1 MDTMSTDADIV
12 RIAFSALVSSAA
24 PADPLRAATA
34 ALAAASRTTALP
46 SGFGGDVERDAAW
59 LAQELAGVT
68 PPWPA
73 IQAMAWSARIPHT
86 TVVPAAM
93 RAAVGGMRMGTP
105 PVEPGLAMHVL
116 ADGRVVVSDVAPGCS
131 ADVAGI
137 RAGDVVV
144 SMEGEPVERPVA
156 KIIRI
161 YRHPAGTEI
170 PFQLVRSGEPLA
182 VTMRLEPGR
191 QSLVESRMLDG
202 KIGIVFLRA
211 FTTSQDAERDVTA
224 LVKKAAGALLRDGMR
239 GLILD
244 LRSNPG
250 GNSDGAAATASA
262 LTAGD
267 PVLSFRAPDGN
278 ETNVRRTGE
287 PLALGV
293 PIIVLVDDQTSSSAE
308 MLALALREHAKARV
322 VGRATAG
329 ALTMP
334 AMMPLH
340 DGFMLMTPGAR
351 SLGPVT
357 RGAQDANRLAVDVD
371 VESRTPEDFAA
382 GRDAQLDAALALLS

>member
-1 MDTMSTDADIV
+1 MSTDADIV
-12 RIAFSALVSSAA
+12 RIAFTALVSSAA
-24 PADPLRAATA
+24 PADPVRAATA

-46 SGFGGDVERDAAW
+46 AGFGGDVQRDAAW
-59 LAQELAGVT
+59 LAEELASVT

-73 IQAMAWSARIPHT
+73 IQAMAWSAGIPHT

-93 RAAVGGMRMGTP
+93 RAAVGGMRTGTP
-105 PVEPGLAMHVL
+105 PVEPGLLMHTL
-116 ADGRVVVSDVAPGCS
+116 ADGRAVVSDVAPGCS
-131 ADVAGI
+131 ADAAGV

-156 KIIRI
+156 RIIRM
-161 YRHPAGTEI
+161 YRHPAGTDI
-170 PFQLVRSGEPLA
+170 PLQVVRNGEPLA
-182 VTMRLEPGR
+182 VTMRLAPGR

-202 KIGIVFLRA
+202 KIGLVLLRA
-211 FTTSQDAERDVTA
+211 FTTSEDAERDVTA
-224 LVKKAAGALLRDGMR
+224 LVRRAATALRRDGMR
-239 GLILD
+239 GLVVD

-267 PVLSFRAPDGN
+267 PMLSSRAPDGT
-278 ETNVRRTGE
+278 ETNVPRTGE

-293 PIIVLVDDQTSSSAE
+293 PMVVLVDDQTSSSAE
-308 MLALALREHAKARV
+308 MLALALREHAKARL
-322 VGRATAG
+322 VGRPTAG

-334 AMMPLH
+334 AMMPLR

-351 SLGPVT
+351 SLGPVS
-357 RGAQDANRLAVDVD
+357 RSAQDGNRLAVDVD

-382 GRDAQLDAALALLS
+382 GRDGQLDAALALLR

>member
-1 MDTMSTDADIV
+1 MGPMSTDADLL

-24 PADPLRAATA
+24 PADPARAATA

-46 SGFGGDVERDAAW
+46 EGFGGDVQRDAAW
-59 LAQELAGVT
+59 LAHALDGVT
-68 PPWPA
+68 PPWPV
-73 IQAMAWSARIPHT
+73 IQAMAWSAGIPHT
-86 TVVPAAM
+86 TVVPPAM
-93 RAAVGGMRMGTP
+93 RAAVGGMRTGTP
-105 PVEPGLAMHVL
+105 PVEPGVLMHTLV
-116 ADGRVVVSDVAPGCS
+116 DGRVVVSDVAPGCS

-156 KIIRI
+156 RIIRL

-170 PFQLVRSGEPLA
+170 PLQVLRSGEPLS

-202 KIGIVFLRA
+202 KIGLVFLRA
-211 FTTSQDAERDVTA
+211 FTTSEDSERDVNA
-224 LVKKAAGALLRDGMR
+224 LVRRAASALQREAMH
-239 GLILD
+239 GLIVD

-250 GNSDGAAATASA
+250 GNSDAAAATAAA

-267 PVLSFRAPDGN
+267 PMLSFRTPDGK
-278 ETNVRRTGE
+278 ETNVPRTGE

-293 PIIVLVDDQTSSSAE
+293 PFVVLVDDQTSSSAE

-329 ALTMP
+329 ALTLP
-334 AMMPLH
+334 AMTPLR

-351 SLGPVT
+351 SLGPVS
-357 RGAQDANRLAVDVD
+357 RSAQDANRLAVDVD

-382 GRDAQLDAALALLS
+382 GRDAQLDAALALFR